1 MKTEMSNFLT
11 MAIPKRKMGFSVFCF
26 RSENRISLQK
36 KMAGK
41 TAKKHP
47 ESHLGLISV
56 DLTLAA
62 QKPCRF
68 LSVSACTAP
77 KVYNTQKKKMLIEF
91 RARARSLTGAIKF
104 ATDNATQRKFSS
116 TGVERENAVQFP
128 PRFWWFL
135 VQWETFLDRILAFD
149 TS

>member
-11 MAIPKRKMGFSVFCF
+11 MAVPKRKMVFLFSVFGQKT
-26 RSENRISLQK
+26 ENRYK
-36 KMAGK
+36 NRFGTTMAGK

-56 DLTLAA
+56 DLTLAE

-77 KVYNTQKKKMLIEF
+77 KVYNTQKKQIFVNRIASEG
-91 RARARSLTGAIKF
+91 ASDVRSLPVSK
-104 ATDNATQRKFSS
+104 
-116 TGVERENAVQFP
+116 
-128 PRFWWFL
+128 
-135 VQWETFLDRILAFD
+135 
-149 TS
+149 